1 MYKSIEKVESGSV
14 SAKQI
19 QITFSYKKL
28 KMFSFVFMCVLS
40 LGVMGVSLSSL
51 NISAEVKNITS
62 TWSPNVS
69 DLGKLKYVTSE
80 GEGELE
86 VLSSVSEMAMPF
98 ENSYTIEVS
107 SGVFM
112 VDGLGSVVV
121 KSCMDGKVTKVE
133 GDGALKSIQIT
144 HGKGLVSVYEL
155 LDTVGVKVGDGVKKN
170 QAIGISMSSSIK
182 LKILFN
188 NKIVAGLTVK
198 DGDMIFD

>member
-14 SAKQI
+14 SAKQN

-62 TWSPNVS
+62 TWSPNIS

-112 VDGLGSVVV
+112 IDGLGSVVV

-133 GDGALKSIQIT
+133 GDGALKSIQIA

>member
-14 SAKQI
+14 SAKQN

-62 TWSPNVS
+62 TWSPNIS

-98 ENSYTIEVS
+98 ENSYTIEVG

-133 GDGALKSIQIT
+133 GDGALKSIQIA